1 MKKGETEQSPWSAME
16 SEFPPIVKI
25 DITEEIIGRIK
36 ALLAKGRLKAGSRLP
51 PERDLARIL
60 GVGRPAL
67 RQALKALATMGIID
81 SRVGQGTFISRS
93 TWELLAAP
101 MDFMMLL
108 NVVSIRELFEVRK
121 ALEVELAGLA
131 AERATDDDLS
141 HINAVLRKQEISL
154 ANPQAFLE
162 GDLEFHA
169 AIAAASRNI
178 LFLAILDNLSRLMI
192 ESRQKLLL
200 QEQDLSLSFKDHQ
213 RICAEIAAKNTLG
226 AREAM
231 LRHLDRVYHYWED
244 TQRLEPEPSL
254 SGSEPRHSNF

>member
-1 MKKGETEQSPWSAME
+1 MRAMRKREDDRNAWSTME
-16 SEFPPIVKI
+16 SDFAPIVKI

-108 NVVSIRELFEVRK
+108 NVVSIRELFEVR
-121 ALEVELAGLA
+121 
-131 AERATDDDLS
+131 
-141 HINAVLRKQEISL
+141 
-154 ANPQAFLE
+154 
-162 GDLEFHA
+162 
-169 AIAAASRNI
+169 
-178 LFLAILDNLSRLMI
+178 
-192 ESRQKLLL
+192 
-200 QEQDLSLSFKDHQ
+200 
-213 RICAEIAAKNTLG
+213 
-226 AREAM
+226 
-231 LRHLDRVYHYWED
+231 
-244 TQRLEPEPSL
+244 
-254 SGSEPRHSNF
+254 

>member
-1 MKKGETEQSPWSAME
+1 MEELEKGKSVSSTLE

-36 ALLAKGRLKAGSRLP
+36 ALLARGKLRPGSKLP

-67 RQALKALATMGIID
+67 RQALKALSTMGIID
-81 SRVGQGTFISRS
+81 SRVGQGTFVSES

-108 NVVSIRELFEVRK
+108 NAVSLRELFEVRR

-131 AERATDDDLS
+131 AERRTEDDLS
-141 HINAVLRKQEISL
+141 QIKAVLDKQEGNLSNPEVFL
-154 ANPQAFLE
+154 AA
-162 GDLEFHA
+162 DLDFHS
-169 AIAAASRNI
+169 AIARASRNI

-192 ESRQKLLL
+192 ESRRKLIVT
-200 QEQDLSLSFKDHQ
+200 ERDLSLSFNDHQ
-213 RICAEIAAKNTLG
+213 AIFREIAGRNRTG
-226 AREAM
+226 ACEAM
-231 LRHLDRVYHYWED
+231 LGHLDRVYRHWEK
-244 TQRLEPEPSL
+244 TQQPKSDGRY
-254 SGSEPRHSNF
+254 